1 MSETIKPTIL
11 FKRPETIDAVVEFPL
26 PDGTTAKLA
35 CKFKYRTK
43 KEFGALWDEIVK
55 TLTDAAKT
63 EGESKAEE
71 ANESV
76 KETVSIEAIF
86 DRGNETAAKN
96 TLRYLAAWPADL
108 PPLTEANLEQ
118 LFDEAP
124 ASSNAIWNAYRNLCT
139 TGVAG
144 N

>member
-35 CKFKYRTK
+35 CKFKYRTR
-43 KEFGALWDEIVK
+43 KEFGALWDEIAK
-55 TLTDAAKT
+55 TFTDAAKT
-63 EGESKAEE
+63 ADEAKAGADAESPKEE
-71 ANESV
+71 
-76 KETVSIEAIF
+76 VSIEAIF